1 MRSTTECRHCR
12 GLCAGA
18 AERCHHCG
26 KWVRRPDFFPTG
38 SSAPR
43 HH

>member
-38 SSAPR
+38 RTAQR
-43 HH
+43 LH